1 MGILIDTSVL
11 IAIERGQLDLDSLLA
26 KQAEEDIALA
36 AVTASELLHGVHRAG
51 KAAHRARREAFV
63 EHLLARLTVIPFDL
77 VVARIHARIWARL
90 AAKGVTVGAHD
101 LLIAPTALASDF
113 RVATRDERSFSRIPG
128 LSIVRW

>member
-26 KQAEEDIALA
+26 KQAEESIALA

-90 AAKGVTVGAHD
+90 AATGVTVGAHD
-101 LLIAPTALASDF
+101 LLIAATALASDF